1 VLTHGF
7 ALDGSG
13 KKMSKSLGNV
23 VDPLKIMAESGADI
37 LRVWAASADYFDD
50 IRIGKEVLSGASDAY
65 RKLRNTFR
73 YMLGALSDYNEASE
87 AVAYADMP
95 ELERYMLHRLAELDA
110 ELKSVVD
117 KAADSQDWLEFSRYT
132 RALFDFANS
141 DLSAFFFDIRKD
153 CLYCDAKSDPKRRA
167 YRTVL
172 DTLFHAL
179 VRYAAPIIPF
189 TAEEVWQSR
198 FPDETDS
205 VHFLEWPE
213 VDARWIDMDLADK
226 WATLRDERDQVTQA
240 IEPLRREKIVR
251 SSLEADVTMG
261 KLAPS
266 DGVNFAEIA
275 IVARI
280 EMGVGDGIIVKP
292 SDWHKC
298 GRCWRLLPEVTE
310 DGTLCDRCD
319 TVLKA

>member
-1 VLTHGF
+1 
-7 ALDGSG
+7 
-13 KKMSKSLGNV
+13 
-23 VDPLKIMAESGADI
+23 
-37 LRVWAASADYFDD
+37 
-50 IRIGKEVLSGASDAY
+50 
-65 RKLRNTFR
+65 
-73 YMLGALSDYNEASE
+73 
-87 AVAYADMP
+87 MP

-110 ELKSVVD
+110 EMRGVADKS
-117 KAADSQDWLEFSRYT
+117 AGSENWLEFSRYT
-132 RALFDFANS
+132 RALMDFANS

-153 CLYCDAKSDPKRRA
+153 CLYCDAKGDLKRRA

-179 VRYAAPIIPF
+179 VRYAAPLIPF

-198 FPDETDS
+198 YPSEMES
-205 VHFLEWPE
+205 VHFLGWPE
-213 VDARWIDMDLADK
+213 VDADWRDAGLGEK
-226 WATLRDERDQVTQA
+226 WTELRYQRDQVNEA

-261 KLAPS
+261 QVVATG
-266 DGVNFAEIA
+266 DVDFAEIS

-280 EMGVGDGIIVKP
+280 AMGEGDGIVVKP
-292 SDWHKC
+292 SEWHKC

-319 TVLKA
+319 TVLSA

>member
-1 VLTHGF
+1 
-7 ALDGSG
+7 
-13 KKMSKSLGNV
+13 
-23 VDPLKIMAESGADI
+23 
-37 LRVWAASADYFDD
+37 
-50 IRIGKEVLSGASDAY
+50 
-65 RKLRNTFR
+65 
-73 YMLGALSDYNEASE
+73 
-87 AVAYADMP
+87 
-95 ELERYMLHRLAELDA
+95 MLHLLAGLDA
-110 ELKSVVD
+110 ELRGVVD
-117 KAADSQDWLEFSRYT
+117 KAAGSENWLEFSRYT
-132 RALFDFANS
+132 RALMDFANS

-153 CLYCDAKSDPKRRA
+153 CLYCDAKGNPKRRA

-172 DTLFHAL
+172 DTMFHAL

-198 FPDETDS
+198 FPDEADS

-213 VDARWIDMDLADK
+213 VDAGWTDEGLGEK
-226 WATLRDERDQVTQA
+226 WAELRNQRDQVTQA

-261 KLAPS
+261 QLVATG
-266 DGVNFAEIA
+266 DVDFAELA
-275 IVARI
+275 IVARV

-319 TVLKA
+319 AVLGA